1 MVLAAGKGT
10 RLRPITNNCPKCLM
24 PLAGRPWIDWTL
36 AWLWDVAGVTAC
48 VINLH
53 YLPEMVRNY
62 VGDGSRYNI
71 DVQYSYEPEL
81 LGTAGAVRKVA
92 DFFDEPFY
100 VIYSD
105 NFSQWDLRILKR
117 LHEEKESVA
126 TIAVHWR
133 EDVTQSGMIEFDAE
147 GRISRL
153 MEKPKVEEVTSHY
166 VSGGFFYLDP
176 RVFDYIPESGF
187 CDFGFHVIPAML
199 MGGERLYAV
208 KMDEAII
215 GIDTKEAYEEANEW
229 ASSLAGCEALG
240 VRCEELGVS
249 S

>member
-10 RLRPITNNCPKCLM
+10 RLRPLTNDRPKCLM
-24 PLAGRPWIDWTL
+24 PLGGRPLLDWALRWL
-36 AWLWDVAGVTAC
+36 ARAGVRKC

-53 YLPEMVRNY
+53 YLPDMVKGY
-62 VGDGSRYNI
+62 VGDGERYGLH
-71 DVQYSYEPEL
+71 VEYSFEPEL
-81 LGTAGAVRKVA
+81 LGTAGAVRKVT

-105 NFSQWDLRILKR
+105 NFSQWNLQKLK
-117 LHEEKESVA
+117 HVNQNHGAIA
-126 TIAVHWR
+126 TVAVHWR
-133 EDVTQSGMIEFDAE
+133 EDVTQSGMVELD
-147 GRISRL
+147 GDDRIVRL
-153 MEKPKVEEVTSHY
+153 VEKPRTEDVTSHY
-166 VSGGFFYLDP
+166 VSAGFFYLDP
-176 RVFDYIPESGF
+176 GIMKYIPEGKF
-187 CDFGFHVIPAML
+187 WDFGFDVFPAML
-199 MGGERLYAV
+199 EAGERLYAV
-208 KMDEAII
+208 KMDEPII